1 MIKTD
6 TQIYTRTLLNYQEL
20 RMILKTLFF
29 QIITHY
35 VYVEIYINIYE

>member
-35 VYVEIYINIYE
+35 IEIYINI